1 MGRRIIA
8 VVLLLLAICLLIA
21 VPVLTLTPV
30 GPRVLSLISPSPTPT
45 PRPILTVRGTPP
57 AVDSSTAY
65 LLDADTGSV
74 LVNVNSQ
81 QRLPMASTTKIM
93 TAIIAIEKGDPNMI
107 VTIKQ
112 DALDEVRKNNGS
124 SAQLVVGDKIRLLD
138 LLYGLMLPSGDDA
151 ATAIADAVGGSSA
164 NFVVMMNDYA
174 HRLHLN
180 QTHYINPDGLTYK
193 LPDGKPN
200 LDHYTSAADLVHLTR
215 YALAN
220 SLFAQIVELQRY
232 VLNPTTDHHAYT
244 WETTDT
250 LLSFYPGATGVKTGY
265 TVEAGYCLVFS
276 ATNAGHHLIG
286 ALLQGKDANQRFV
299 DAKALL
305 NWAFALPL
313 LPPPTPRPSP

>member
-8 VVLLLLAICLLIA
+8 VVLLLLAVCLLIA

-30 GPRVLSLISPSPTPT
+30 GPRVLRLISPAPTPT
-45 PRPILTVRGTPP
+45 PRPVLTVRGTPP
-57 AVDSSTAY
+57 VVQGTAVY
-65 LLDADTGSV
+65 VLDADTGNA
-74 LVNVNSQ
+74 LVNVHGQ
-81 QRLPMASTTKIM
+81 QRLPMASTTKIL
-93 TAIIAIEKGDPNMI
+93 TAIIAIEKGDPNML
-107 VTIKQ
+107 VTVKQ
-112 DALDEVRKNNGS
+112 DSLDEVRVNNGS

-151 ATAIADAVGGSSA
+151 AIAIADAVGGSSA
-164 NFVVMMNDYA
+164 NFVAMMNSYA

-200 LDHYTSAADLVHLTR
+200 LDHYTTAADLAHLTR
-215 YALAN
+215 YAMAN
-220 SLFAQIVELQRY
+220 SLFAQIVELQHY

-244 WETTDT
+244 WDTTDT
-250 LLSFYPGATGVKTGY
+250 LLSFYPGATGVKTGF
-265 TVEAGYCLVFS
+265 TVEAGYCLAFA
-276 ATNAGHHLIG
+276 ATSSGHHLIG

-305 NWAFALPL
+305 NWAFSLPL
-313 LPPPTPRPSP
+313 LPPPTPKPS